1 MGSISVILS
10 RGFAKSGPMAQP
22 PGHDFQQI
30 FVFFN
35 RAQNKL
41 EFQLVLWLGSFH
53 IWLAWNHFLLVLAN
67 DLVRG

>member
-10 RGFAKSGPMAQP
+10 RGFAKSGPMAQR
-22 PGHDFQQI
+22 PGHDFQQD
-30 FVFFN
+30 FCFFN

-41 EFQLVLWLGSFH
+41 EFQLVLWVDSSH
-53 IWLAWNHFLLVLAN
+53 ILLAWNHFLLVVVN